1 MQLRPIP
8 VVLAAALALGACSSA
23 DQEAARP
30 AATGAD
36 AVDADAQAEA
46 KDPELL
52 PPDAPLSPDDAAS
65 FDMTGFAGTF
75 TGTLPCA
82 SCPGIDTTLVLAA
95 DGTYE
100 LTEAYR
106 EDPGPAIATEGSW
119 SVEEDDTRIRLDPAS
134 KAAED
139 RLLQIES
146 RDRVVFLTPAGEPT
160 GSGLDY
166 GLERQAQ

>member
-1 MQLRPIP
+1 MQSRLIPPI
-8 VVLAAALALGACSSA
+8 LAVALALGACSSA

-36 AVDADAQAEA
+36 AVDPDAQFDAR
-46 KDPELL
+46 DPELL
-52 PPDAPLSPDDAAS
+52 PPDAPLSPDDGAS
-65 FDMTGFAGTF
+65 FDMRGLAGTF

-82 SCPGIDTTLVLAA
+82 SCPGIDTTLVLGA

-100 LTEAYR
+100 LTEAYQD
-106 EDPGPAIATEGSW
+106 EPGPAIATEGSW

-139 RLLQIES
+139 RLLEIES
-146 RDRVVFLTPAGEPT
+146 RDRVVFLTPAGERAE
-160 GSGLDY
+160 SGLDY
-166 GLERQAQ
+166 GLERRAQ

>member
-1 MQLRPIP
+1 MQLRLIP
-8 VVLAAALALGACSSA
+8 PVLAAALALGACSSA

-36 AVDADAQAEA
+36 AVDANAQADA
-46 KDPELL
+46 RDPELL

-65 FDMTGFAGTF
+65 FDMVGFAGTF

-106 EDPGPAIATEGSW
+106 EDPGPAIGTDGSW

-139 RLLQIES
+139 RLLEIES

-160 GSGLDY
+160 DSGLDY